1 MLSVARLSK
10 AGYVLGLAIALFCL
24 LRPNM
29 SHGQFPGGI
38 AGNNPNLLQLQLQS
52 AFGAIPVNGLGGG
65 GMMGMGGG
73 VGGMNANLLQVQLM
87 LGLGAVP
94 LNGMMGMGGN
104 MMGLAG
110 GMMGV
115 GSMNI
120 GGGSLTGVGGGVG
133 GYNPNLLQL
142 QLLSEFGA
150 VPVIG
155 VFPIN
160 GSGGANTIRLGG
172 GNGMMMGMGGGG
184 MGGFAGKN
192 MGGFNG
198 GSGL

>member
-10 AGYVLGLAIALFCL
+10 AGYILGLAIALFCL
-24 LRPNM
+24 LRPNI
-29 SHGQFPGGI
+29 SHGQFPGGMT
-38 AGNNPNLLQLQLQS
+38 GNNPSLLQLELQS
-52 AFGAIPVNGLGGG
+52 TFGAIPINGLGGG
-65 GMMGMGGG
+65 GMMGMSGSF
-73 VGGMNANLLQVQLM
+73 GGMNANLLQAQLM
-87 LGLGAVP
+87 SGLGAIPV
-94 LNGMMGMGGN
+94 NSMMGMGGN

-110 GMMGV
+110 GMMGA
-115 GSMNI
+115 GSMNV
-120 GGGSLTGVGGGVG
+120 GGGSLTGMGGAG

-150 VPVIG
+150 IPINGVI
-155 VFPIN
+155 PIN
-160 GSGGANTIRLGG
+160 GSSGANTLRGGG

-198 GSGL
+198 AHGW

>member
-29 SHGQFPGGI
+29 SHGQFPGGMG
-38 AGNNPNLLQLQLQS
+38 GNNPNPLQLQLQS
-52 AFGAIPVNGLGGG
+52 AFGAIPVNGLA
-65 GMMGMGGG
+65 G
-73 VGGMNANLLQVQLM
+73 V
-87 LGLGAVP
+87 GLGAIP
-94 LNGMMGMGGN
+94 LNSMMGMGGN

-120 GGGSLTGVGGGVG
+120 GGGSLTGVGG
-133 GYNPNLLQL
+133 YNPNLLQL
-142 QLLSEFGA
+142 QLQSEFGA
-150 VPVIG
+150 IPIIG
-155 VFPIN
+155 VIPIN
-160 GSGGANTIRLGG
+160 GSSGTNTISISG
-172 GNGMMMGMGGGG
+172 GNGLMMGMGGGG

-198 GSGL
+198 GHGW